1 MEAICQTVKIFNLGG
16 NFMRY
21 EWGKEEIQYF
31 NKKVPVVERKSWI
44 IKLIEKYY
52 WLVVLACLVVAN
64 IWVWWM
70 NYQIYLI
77 RVSVKSM

>member
-1 MEAICQTVKIFNLGG
+1 
-16 NFMRY
+16 MRY
-21 EWGKEEIQYF
+21 EWGKEEIQYI
-31 NKKVPVVERKSWI
+31 NKKVPVVKRISWI

-52 WLVVLACLVVAN
+52 WWVVLACLVVAN

>member
-1 MEAICQTVKIFNLGG
+1 
-16 NFMRY
+16 MRY

-31 NKKVPVVERKSWI
+31 NKKIPVVERKSWI

>member
-1 MEAICQTVKIFNLGG
+1 
-16 NFMRY
+16 MRY
-21 EWGKEEIQYF
+21 EWGKKEIQYF
-31 NKKVPVVERKSWI
+31 NKKIPVVERKSWI